1 MQDCIPDMGTE
12 RQGSGKKRRGPKA
25 KSVSLKELAN
35 YVGLAPATVSLVM
48 NGSLTSGIAPD
59 TRDRVLAAARKLN
72 YRPNFL
78 ARSLRTRKSFT
89 VGVLMPDVSEGYSVT
104 VLRGIEAC
112 LRKADYFHFV
122 ASHHLRK
129 ERIEEYV
136 QMFQDR
142 SVDGLIIACAP
153 WALTAPYPVVSI
165 SSENKVKGTAS
176 VLLDHNAATE
186 LALRHLVEL
195 GHKKIAFM
203 KGIDSIPDTEIRWE
217 AIVRAASK
225 VGLPINQRLVAQIDD
240 PVTPSG
246 PHLGYG
252 VTQRLLA
259 RREPFT
265 ALFAFNDVSAFG
277 AIRALSEAGLRVP
290 EDVSVVGFD
299 DIESAAY
306 QTRGLTTIR
315 QPLEEMGRLAAEK
328 LLERIRGNGDIPS
341 SIVEEVVVTPELVV
355 RETTAAA
362 RELPAKAKA

>member
-1 MQDCIPDMGTE
+1 MGTE
-12 RQGSGKKRRGPKA
+12 RPGSGKKKRDAKP

-89 VGVLMPDVSEGYSVT
+89 IGVLMPDLSEGYSVT
-104 VLRGIEAC
+104 VLRGIEAS
-112 LRKADYFHFV
+112 LLKASYFHFV
-122 ASHHLRK
+122 ASHHLRG
-129 ERIEEYV
+129 ELVEEYV

-153 WALTAPYPVVSI
+153 WSLAAPYPVVTI
-165 SSENKVKGTAS
+165 SCENSVKGTAS
-176 VLLDHNAATE
+176 VLLDHNLATE

-195 GHKKIAFM
+195 GHKKIAFI
-203 KGIDSIPDTEIRWE
+203 KGVESIPDTEIRWN
-217 AIVRAASK
+217 AIARAAAK
-225 VGLPINQRLVAQIDD
+225 LGLHINPKLVAQIDD

-252 VTQRLLA
+252 VTQKLLS

-265 ALFAFNDVSAFG
+265 ALFTFNDVCAFG
-277 AIRALSEAGLRVP
+277 AIRALSEAGMRVP

-315 QPLEEMGRLAAEK
+315 QPLEEMGRLAADT
-328 LLERIRGNGDIPS
+328 LLKRIGGNGDIS
-341 SIVEEVVVTPELVV
+341 TNSVEQLVVAPELIV
-355 RETTAAA
+355 RETTTAA
-362 RELPAKAKA
+362 RDIPQTKSKLTVA

>member
-1 MQDCIPDMGTE
+1 MGTE
-12 RQGSGKKRRGPKA
+12 RQGSGKKKREAKP
-25 KSVSLKELAN
+25 KSVSLKELAH

-48 NGSLTSGIAPD
+48 NGSLTSGIAPE

-104 VLRGIEAC
+104 VLRGIEAG
-112 LRKADYFHFV
+112 LRKANYFHFV
-122 ASHHLRK
+122 ASHHLRP
-129 ERIEEYV
+129 EMIEEYV

-142 SVDGLIIACAP
+142 SVDGLIVACAS
-153 WALTAPYPVVSI
+153 WTLTAPYPVVSI
-165 SSENKVKGTAS
+165 SSENSVKGTAS
-176 VLLDHNAATE
+176 VLLDHDLATE
-186 LALRHLVEL
+186 LALRHLVQL
-195 GHKKIAFM
+195 GHKRIAFI
-203 KGIDSIPDTEIRWE
+203 KGIDSIPDTDIRWN
-217 AIVRAASK
+217 AIVRAADK
-225 VGLPINQRLVAQIDD
+225 LGLRIHPQLIAQIED
-240 PVTPSG
+240 PATPSG

-252 VTQRLLA
+252 VTQKLLA

-265 ALFAFNDVSAFG
+265 ALFTFNDVSAFG

-290 EDVSVVGFD
+290 EDVSVIGFD

-315 QPLEEMGRLAAEK
+315 QPLEEMGRLAAEN
-328 LLERIRGNGDIPS
+328 LLLRIGRNGDATNAVEQ
-341 SIVEEVVVTPELVV
+341 IVVAPELVV

-362 RELPAKAKA
+362 RELRVEVGR